1 MKRNFNKLLAA
12 VLTASLCIPA
22 FPAEYVPAAVTD
34 EIIWSDEETVL
45 VNNNDV
51 GSTRSSNFN
60 EGWKFYLGDSGTAQ
74 NPDFIDSSWKDVN
87 LPHDFSISQNFTSSY
102 EAESGFL
109 PGSMVPDGTAK
120 NSPSQTPWKENPL
133 F

>member
-60 EGWKFYLGDSGTAQ
+60 EGWKFYLGDSGSATER
-74 NPDFIDSSWKDVN
+74 
-87 LPHDFSISQNFTSSY
+87 L
-102 EAESGFL
+102 
-109 PGSMVPDGTAK
+109 
-120 NSPSQTPWKENPL
+120 
-133 F
+133 